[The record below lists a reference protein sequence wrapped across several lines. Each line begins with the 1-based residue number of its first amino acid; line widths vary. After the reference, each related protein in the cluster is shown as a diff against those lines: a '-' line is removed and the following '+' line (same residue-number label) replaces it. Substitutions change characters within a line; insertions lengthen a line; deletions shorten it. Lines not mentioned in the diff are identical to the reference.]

1 MAATSPLRI
10 GVTGH
15 RVPPKLPEKA
25 EAPLRDQIDRL
36 FAAFIVAEGKA
47 TRDLIIVSSLAEG
60 SDRIVSE
67 AGLAAGFRLEAVLPF
82 NRSEYM
88 RDFETEASR
97 KEFEQLLTRASDIF
111 ELDGASDQ
119 RPRAYE
125 AAGLFMLANIDL
137 LIAIWDG
144 QPAAGI
150 GGTEAI
156 VNRAI
161 ADGLFVAWIE
171 PIHPHAN
178 KTSFPADADAKSDT
192 KFHPADVTTVAQVIE
207 KTISRRAR

>member
-1 MAATSPLRI
+1 MAATPRLRI
-10 GVTGH
+10 GITGH
-15 RVPPKLPEKA
+15 RVPPKLPEQS

-36 FAAFIVAEGKA
+36 FAAFIEAMGKGI
-47 TRDLIIVSSLAEG
+47 RDFIIVSSLAEG

-82 NRSEYM
+82 NRPEYVH
-88 RDFETEASR
+88 DFETEASR
-97 KEFEQLLTRASDIF
+97 KQFERLLARASDVF
-111 ELDGASDQ
+111 ELDGASGQ

-150 GGTEAI
+150 GGTEEI

-161 ADGLFVAWIE
+161 DDGLVVVWIE
-171 PIHPHAN
+171 PIHPHAI
-178 KTSFPADADAKSDT
+178 KVSSPTDT
-192 KFHPADVTTVAQVIE
+192 GARPKIKFHPADVVTVAQIAEKVI
-207 KTISRRAR
+207 ARPAR

>member
-1 MAATSPLRI
+1 MAATPRLRI
-10 GVTGH
+10 GITGH
-15 RVPPKLPEKA
+15 RAPPKLPEQS
-25 EAPLRDQIDRL
+25 EAPLRNQIDRL
-36 FAAFIVAEGKA
+36 FATFIATMGKGGK
-47 TRDLIIVSSLAEG
+47 DFIIVSSLAEG

-97 KEFEQLLTRASDIF
+97 REFEQLLARASDVF
-111 ELDGASDQ
+111 ELDGASGE

-150 GGTEAI
+150 GGTEEI

-161 ADGLFVAWIE
+161 ADGSMVVWIE
-171 PIHPHAN
+171 PIHPHAI
-178 KTSFPADADAKSDT
+178 KVSSPTDAGT
-192 KFHPADVTTVAQVIE
+192 KPKINFHPADVLAVAQIVKKI
-207 KTISRRAR
+207 IARPAR